1 MKMKQKFHNGAN
13 TTING
18 GEGNDYI
25 EASAHSTGEFEGAA
39 DIEQYL
45 QARDYYLNHIERLMH
60 AAAMTGNPELLEQA
74 CTIADVILADID
86 YFDEKWGLSI

>member
-25 EASAHSTGEFEGAA
+25 ELTDGSGKHITP
-39 DIEQYL
+39 DTTIEEYL
-45 QARDYYLNHIERLMH
+45 AIRNYYLNHIEQLMH
-60 AAAMTGNPELLEQA
+60 AAASTGNPDLLEQA
-74 CTIADVILADID
+74 CNIADVILADID
-86 YFDEKWGLSI
+86 YFDEKFGVSE